1 MRRQPEHPG
10 VQQLD
15 RRSVWVGRALLV
27 PVWVIVAMLLALAA
41 GHVIAYDR
49 SRAVMLADAYTL
61 WVFLPAYVVLVAALC
76 FRTWSLALVA
86 AVIVAAHLAW
96 VVPTTLHTVTVTAAA
111 REAPHVRVA
120 SANLR
125 YDNTDHGPLL
135 AELGASHADIIV
147 VEEVTPAWWRAI
159 RSSGLLASHP
169 DTAKALRDDPGGMAI
184 LSRLPLE
191 DVVVHRAG
199 GWPIITATVHV
210 AGRALHLGG
219 VHLVAPL
226 ETFARNQ
233 RAQRAIT
240 SIAAS
245 MPRPRLVIGDF
256 NASPYNR
263 WFDQMLGLGLRDAH
277 QAVGRPFATTWP
289 NGMHRLPPLLLDHA
303 FVDRSVVPV
312 AVREGRGRGSDH
324 RPIVVDLAVER

>member
-1 MRRQPEHPG
+1 M
-10 VQQLD
+10 
-15 RRSVWVGRALLV
+15 
-27 PVWVIVAMLLALAA
+27 PVWVLVAMLLALAA
-41 GHVIAYDR
+41 AHVVAYDR
-49 SRAVMLADAYTL
+49 ARVVMLADSYTL

-76 FRTWSLALVA
+76 FRTLSLALVA
-86 AVIVAAHLAW
+86 AVLVAAHLAW

-111 REAPHVRVA
+111 REAPHLRVA
-120 SANLR
+120 SANVR
-125 YDNTDHGPLL
+125 FDNTEHGPLL
-135 AELGASHADIIV
+135 AELRRSRADIIV
-147 VEEVTPAWWRAI
+147 LEEVTPSWWSAI
-159 RSSGLLASHP
+159 ERSGLLATHP

-184 LSRLPLE
+184 LSRLPLD
-191 DVVVHRAG
+191 DVVIHRAG

-210 AGRALHLGG
+210 AGRVLHLGG

-233 RAQRAIT
+233 RAQHAIT

-263 WFDQMLGLGLRDAH
+263 WFDQILGLGLRDAH

-289 NGMHRLPPLLLDHA
+289 NGMHHLPSLLLDHA
-303 FVDRSVVPV
+303 FVDRSIVPL

>member
-1 MRRQPEHPG
+1 M
-10 VQQLD
+10 
-15 RRSVWVGRALLV
+15 WVLVAL
-27 PVWVIVAMLLALAA
+27 LLALAA
-41 GHVIAYDR
+41 AHAVAYDR
-49 SRAVMLADAYTL
+49 ARVLMMADAYTL

-86 AVIVAAHLAW
+86 AVVVAAHLAW

-111 REAPHVRVA
+111 REAPHLRVA

-125 YDNTDHGPLL
+125 YDNTEHGPLL
-135 AELGASHADIIV
+135 AELRASRADIIV
-147 VEEVTPAWWRAI
+147 VEEVTPSWWRAI
-159 RSSGLLASHP
+159 EHSGLLATHP
-169 DTAKALRDDPGGMAI
+169 DTAKALRNDPGGMAI

-199 GWPIITATVHV
+199 AWPIITATVHV
-210 AGRALHLGG
+210 AGRVLHLGG
-219 VHLVAPL
+219 VHLVAPV

-245 MPRPRLVIGDF
+245 MPRPRLLIGDF

-263 WFDQMLGLGLRDAH
+263 WFDQILGLGLRDAH

-289 NGMHRLPPLLLDHA
+289 NGMHHLPPLLLDHA